1 MEPNDEALRGDH
13 GRWWWGGGVTAE
25 QLAAAVAPKA
35 NSSDVS
41 MQLAL
46 KAPLASPTFSG
57 TTTAADLTVL
67 GDIRM
72 VDSASSFVCKKLEAP
87 PSSNLQV
94 AGDVV
99 TMGLVNMLGGALVG
113 DCQLAGTVTG
123 LSKNSV
129 GLSNVNDTSDQ
140 NKPVSVL
147 TQAALDGKAS
157 LAQLSTKQKAL
168 LVNVPS
174 ARARLFLRTRTS

>member
-1 MEPNDEALRGDH
+1 MERNDEALRGDH
-13 GRWWWGGGVTAE
+13 GRWWWGRRRDGRATGCRGGAKGQ
-25 QLAAAVAPKA
+25 QLRRIDAARPE
-35 NSSDVS
+35 SSVGQS
-41 MQLAL
+41 N
-46 KAPLASPTFSG
+46 
-57 TTTAADLTVL
+57 L

-113 DCQLAGTVTG
+113 DCQFAGTVTG

-129 GLSNVNDTSDQ
+129 GLSNVNDASDQ
-140 NKPVSVL
+140 NKPVSL
-147 TQAALDGKAS
+147 ATQAALDGKAS
-157 LAQLSTKQKAL
+157 LAQRSW
-168 LVNVPS
+168 
-174 ARARLFLRTRTS
+174 